1 MATFQRLIAAAF
13 LALPA
18 AVANAYVFPSPPPGF
33 GGTPGNWTFT
43 RPNGGQIIDKIIHQS
58 KSLKVPLGPAGT
70 ASLNVAYKFG
80 PTLVK
85 AAALAVYQNP
95 YIRTGVAV
103 ASWLLAAKV
112 IWDEAS
118 KSWINADTAQNQ
130 PAPYLFWPVA
140 SPVGYGDPATACTS
154 AYVNTPGSVIVSS
167 VPAQFNAQGIPTGCL
182 NTYKPGYGSTS
193 FSPFSDIQFK
203 GCPSGLVVDGLK
215 CTGGEPKPLT
225 KEEFEKK
232 LAPEI
237 WTPNAPSIMPPG
249 VPSELPEAIPLP
261 VGDPVVN
268 PTPDTTNPQ
277 PMPYFVPTGD
287 PVPNP
292 NYNPQAEP
300 SPTNQPYIQPGH
312 RIVPSPTTTDPWR
325 VDVQPVN
332 RPSPT
337 QTPTSEQDA
346 NPSAQ
351 ITPLPNPNPSPT
363 PTPETN
369 DQPKPQEQQSLCEK
383 HPDILA
389 CQKFDEVKE
398 EPLGKEEIQI
408 RINPLGGWG
417 PDSAQCPAP
426 MSANVAGQTV
436 ELSWQPVCGFA
447 EGLRPIVIAL
457 AWLSAASMLV
467 VVARRN

>member
-1 MATFQRLIAAAF
+1 MATVQRLIAAAF

-103 ASWLLAAKV
+103 ASWLLAAKL
-112 IWDEAS
+112 IWDEVS
-118 KSWINADTAQNQ
+118 QTWKSSDVTSSQQSDGYSYWFGSYGPYATGQQACDQINALQGGAGG
-130 PAPYLFWPVA
+130 A
-140 SPVGYGDPATACTS
+140 SYAYSNGVCTRTTPDGYKTEYT
-154 AYVNTPGSVIVSS
+154 IR
-167 VPAQFNAQGIPTGCL
+167 Q
-182 NTYKPGYGSTS
+182 STS
-193 FSPFSDIQFK
+193 ECPAGHYIT
-203 GCPSGLVVDGLK
+203 PSG
-215 CTGGEPKPLT
+215 CTPDSPNKPLT

-332 RPSPT
+332 RPTPT
-337 QTPTSEQDA
+337 PTPTSEQDA

-369 DQPKPQEQQSLCEK
+369 DQPKPEEQQSLCEK

-389 CQKFDEVKE
+389 CQKLDEVKE

-426 MSANVAGQTV
+426 MSANVMGHTV
-436 ELSWQPVCGFA
+436 ELSWQPVCAFA
-447 EGLRPIVIAL
+447 DGLRPIVIAL